1 MGKPIATTACVLLT
15 DAQVATC
22 SITTPPSTKVMAGGN
37 PCYSGSID
45 VLITGAI
52 QGGLTQTAPATATI
66 IGTSTKVMIEG
77 KPAVLEGDKSLPVVI
92 NAQTP
97 DQKPITFPLTVSI
110 ISAGQVKATAS

>member
-37 PCYSGSID
+37 PCYSGTLD
-45 VLITGAI
+45 VKIENAI
-52 QGGLTQTAPATATI
+52 QGGLTQTAPIVATI

-77 KPAVLEGDKSLPVVI
+77 KPAVLEGDKSMPMVVP
-92 NAQTP
+92 AQNP
-97 DQKPITFPLTVSI
+97 KGDPMTFPITVSI